1 MHKSVPP
8 CWALLRHTSLLL
20 LHLLLQTLLNS
31 ILTKDHGKRVA
42 VIENEVR
49 ACGM

>member
-1 MHKSVPP
+1 LNPTPP
-8 CWALLRHTSLLL
+8 TIA
-20 LHLLLQTLLNS
+20 QTLLNS

-49 ACGM
+49 AQVD